1 MSAHRCNYTSYIRI
15 FNIENNVDWQVFDS
29 LDYDEKGLANGY
41 DAFGCLLELGVY
53 VPVVDIPAILKVR
66 L

>member
-1 MSAHRCNYTSYIRI
+1 MMRGGGTTPNQMLI
-15 FNIENNVDWQVFDS
+15 
-29 LDYDEKGLANGY
+29 DEIDEAGGGGATGGFRPMGY

>member
-1 MSAHRCNYTSYIRI
+1 MQLHVIHVQCRSK
-15 FNIENNVDWQVFDS
+15 IENRVNWQVFDS